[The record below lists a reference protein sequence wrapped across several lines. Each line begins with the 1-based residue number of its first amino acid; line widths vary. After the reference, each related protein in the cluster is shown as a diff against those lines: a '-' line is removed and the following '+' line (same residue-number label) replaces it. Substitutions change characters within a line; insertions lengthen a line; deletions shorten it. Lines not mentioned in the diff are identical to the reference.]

1 VRLWRALPLDPKAKA
16 REAEGALWFQ
26 RLQQGGGRHDNPDLY
41 GCLYVAEEAVSCV
54 AELLAPFRGTGRL
67 LPSML
72 LRYGKPLALASLE
85 LEDGVTVVD
94 LDDPSTLIATGL
106 RPSQVATRRRTATQR
121 QAADVY
127 ESHPGAVAIRW
138 WSTLE
143 SSWINWTLFDRAE
156 GALEVAQVVDLSVE
170 HPTVAEAAESLGLLP
185 PPGSGPRR

>member
-1 VRLWRALPLDPKAKA
+1 MRLWRALPLDSGAKA
-16 REAEGALWFQ
+16 REAGGPLWFP

-54 AELLAPFRGTGRL
+54 AELLAPFRGTGKL

-72 LRYGKPLALASLE
+72 VRYGKPLALASLE

-121 QAADVY
+121 QAAEIY
-127 ESHPGAVAIRW
+127 ESHPEAVAIRW

-143 SSWINWTLFDRAE
+143 SSWINWTLLDRAE
-156 GALEVAQVVDLSVE
+156 AALDVSEVAELTVE
-170 HPTVAEAAESLGLLP
+170 HHVVLEAADLLGLAEPKL
-185 PPGSGPRR
+185 

>member
-1 VRLWRALPLDPKAKA
+1 MRLWRALPLDSGAKA
-16 REAEGALWFQ
+16 REAGGPLWFP

-72 LRYGKPLALASLE
+72 VRYGKPLALAALE

-94 LDDPSTLIATGL
+94 LDDPSTLIATRL
-106 RPSQVATRRRTATQR
+106 RPSQVATRRRTATQQ

-127 ESHPGAVAIRW
+127 ESHSEAVAIRW

-143 SSWINWTLFDRAE
+143 SSWINWTLFDRADA
-156 GALEVAQVVDLSVE
+156 ALEVGAVDELTTE
-170 HPTVAEAAESLGLLP
+170 HPVVHEAAELMGLALA
-185 PPGSGPRR
+185 